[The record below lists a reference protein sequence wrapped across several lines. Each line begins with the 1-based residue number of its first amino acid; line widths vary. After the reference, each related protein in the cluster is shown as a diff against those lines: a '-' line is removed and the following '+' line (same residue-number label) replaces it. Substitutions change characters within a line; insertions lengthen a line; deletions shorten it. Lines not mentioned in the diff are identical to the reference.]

1 MNACLKK
8 IVIILGGILL
18 AVFLIVPYTSRHVIE
33 QRERSSV
40 LVFRTTTKGR
50 GYMFLPKFLKARA
63 ANGVVQDIQDRRRDY
78 YELNQKTLGA
88 EIAAV
93 VVIGVLDYLFFCRRR
108 NERRP
113 GQGL

>member
-8 IVIILGGILL
+8 IVVILGGILL
-18 AVFLIVPYTSRHVIE
+18 LVILFVPYTSRHVIE
-33 QRERSSV
+33 QGERGSV

-63 ANGVVQDIQDRRRDY
+63 ANGVIRDIQDRRRDY

-88 EIAAV
+88 EIGV
-93 VVIGVLDYLFFCRRR
+93 VLAIGVLDYLFFCRRR
-108 NERRP
+108 NERKT